1 MEQIL
6 TTFGIDWRLLLINAI
21 NFGLLMLG
29 LWYFLYTPMMRM
41 LEARREKVA
50 QGVHDAE
57 QAAQELAAVETTRTQ
72 TLAQA
77 GKEADEI
84 ISHARA
90 AGSAKNKE
98 IVSAAEAASASIL
111 KDAEGQAKE
120 LKEKAI
126 AESKQE
132 VAKLVI
138 LGIEKTLAQK

>member
-1 MEQIL
+1 MGQIL
-6 TTFGIDWRLLLINAI
+6 TTFGIDWHLLLINAI

-29 LWYFLYTPMMRM
+29 LWYFLYTPLSAM
-41 LEARREKVA
+41 LEARREKVV
-50 QGVHDAE
+50 QGVRDAE
-57 QAAQELAAVETTRTQ
+57 QAAHELQAVAETRTQ
-72 TLAQA
+72 TLAAA
-77 GKEADEI
+77 GKEADDI

-90 AGSAKNKE
+90 AGSAKNRE

-126 AESKQE
+126 TESKQE
-132 VAKLVI
+132 VAKLVV